1 MSKIPKEPDPQQLRE
16 TAEAKLGRQT
26 LKLVDPRPGEELLHD
41 LLHELGVHQIELEMQ
56 NEALR
61 QAQVVIEES
70 RDRYLDLYEFSPVG
84 YLTLTRE
91 GMISEANL
99 TAATLLEID
108 RRKLLQRRFALLVED
123 ADRERWDLFF
133 AGMFQYD
140 GRRHCELSLKRSDK
154 AALHVQLDCM
164 HIKSGGLSSV
174 RITLTDITE
183 RKLKDEE
190 VREKEEYF
198 RMIAENTEDFI
209 AVLDLKGKRLYNNS
223 TYTRMF
229 GDAERQ
235 DTVSFAEIHPDDRE
249 HVKQLFR
256 ETVASGNGVRAD
268 FRFVLAD
275 GSIRQMES
283 RAGVVKDSKGMASRV
298 VVVARDITERKEAEE
313 KIRNL
318 AFYDLLTKL
327 PNRRLMNDRMA
338 QSMAAS
344 KRSGRFAAMM
354 FIDLDNFKPLNDR
367 HGHSVGDLLLVEAA
381 RRIGNCVREVDTV
394 SRFGGDEFVVLL
406 SELDA
411 DKAKSLTEA
420 GIVAEKIRIAL
431 AEPYLLAT
439 RQDGKAGIT
448 VTHHCTSSIGVVLF
462 VNHEIS
468 TDEILKR
475 ADWAMYQAKNGGRDS
490 TRFFDSSTPMGT
502 G

>member
-1 MSKIPKEPDPQQLRE
+1 MSKIPKVPDLQQLRE

-26 LKLVDPRPGEELLHD
+26 LKLVDPNPGEELLHD

-61 QAQVVIEES
+61 QAQLVIEES
-70 RDRYLDLYEFSPVG
+70 RDRYMDLYDFAPVG
-84 YLTLTRE
+84 YLTLTRD

-99 TAATLLEID
+99 TGAAMLGTD
-108 RRKLLQRRFALLVED
+108 RKRLLQRRFSPMVE
-123 ADRERWDLFF
+123 AVDRDRWDQFF
-133 AGMFQYD
+133 AGMFQRD
-140 GRRHCELSLKRSDK
+140 ERQHCELSLKRSDH
-154 AALHVQLDCM
+154 AAFHVQLDCLR
-164 HIKSGGLSSV
+164 IESGGLSSV
-174 RITLTDITE
+174 RITLTDITG
-183 RKLKDEE
+183 RKLNQEE

-256 ETVASGNGVRAD
+256 ETVASGDGVRAD

-283 RAGVVKDSKGMASRV
+283 RAGVVKDSKGMVSRV

-327 PNRRLMNDRMA
+327 PNRSLINDRMVQA
-338 QSMAAS
+338 MAAS

-367 HGHSVGDLLLVEAA
+367 HGHAIGDLLLVEAA

-411 DKAKSLTEA
+411 GKAESMTEA
-420 GIVAEKIRIAL
+420 GIVAEKIRVAL

-439 RQDGKAGIT
+439 RQPERAGTT

-475 ADWAMYQAKNGGRDS
+475 ADWAMYQAKNDGRNLI
-490 TRFFDSSTPMGT
+490 RFFDSSTPVGA